1 MLSLIHIYQSD
12 PSVVF
17 GYVPTVWSE
26 NSEYQIYENKYALPL
41 GYTYRQ
47 SVSETQTEELNGL
60 EKQVLMLQSVILADS
75 ESLGEAPINEQLEA
89 IKSMNYEIVSTKGV
103 QWNAG
108 RIEVKKPGGS
118 MTLSLSL
125 IHI

>member
-1 MLSLIHIYQSD
+1 MTSLIHPLCLVMFLRS
-12 PSVVF
+12 
-17 GYVPTVWSE
+17 GR

-75 ESLGEAPINEQLEA
+75 ESLGETPINEQLEA

-103 QWNAG
+103 QWDA
-108 RIEVKKPGGS
+108 GGS
-118 MTLSLSL
+118 R
-125 IHI
+125 